1 MGRMEDD
8 LISIG
13 EAAAKFGLT
22 VSALR
27 YWDECDLAGPAER
40 RGGRRWYGPAELHRI
55 ALIRIMQETGLMSLD
70 EIRHVLAA
78 APDWRGTV
86 AGRIEAIAAQI
97 ERLTTGRA
105 VTLRAQAGLEFK
117 PGWPR
122 SGGKPSVYP
131 EVQVRLT

>member
-1 MGRMEDD
+1 MEDD

-13 EAAAKFGLT
+13 EAAAKFGMT

-27 YWDECDLAGPAER
+27 YWDECGLAAPAER

-70 EIRHVLAA
+70 EIKDVLAA

-86 AGRIEAIAAQI
+86 AGRIEAIGAQI

-105 VTLRAQAGLEFK
+105 YLEHLLTCPRDDPAGGCPHLREATRTWIEDGIPFRA
-117 PGWPR
+117 
-122 SGGKPSVYP
+122 
-131 EVQVRLT
+131 